1 MEIRTEITETENTKS
16 IKKKKNLALWEYQ
29 QNKFVARLNRKK
41 SEKIHKLT
49 VRNEKENITTDLR
62 DIKNIINEYYEHVC
76 PWI

>member
-16 IKKKKNLALWEYQ
+16 IKKKNLALWEYQ